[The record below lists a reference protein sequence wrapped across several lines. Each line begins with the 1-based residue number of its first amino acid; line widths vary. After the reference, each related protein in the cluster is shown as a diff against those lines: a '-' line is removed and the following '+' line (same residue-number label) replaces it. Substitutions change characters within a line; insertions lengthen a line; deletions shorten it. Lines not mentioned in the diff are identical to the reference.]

1 MFYWDIN
8 KILLCALFD
17 NKFVSSFL
25 PSPQTVS
32 DGAVC
37 LRKFHWLLHNM
48 LIINIDKFL
57 QRGRILIA
65 FI

>member
-1 MFYWDIN
+1 MITI
-8 KILLCALFD
+8 KLSLFAPL
-17 NKFVSSFL
+17 L

-37 LRKFHWLLHNM
+37 LRKFHWLLHNA

-57 QRGRILIA
+57 QRGRILEA